1 MAVTMQITHLMQF
14 DSTFRQKFLAEILTD
29 LLLYYIGLPHGTMV
43 SAFPAAGTV
52 QVYCANPSNLL
63 PELTQGEKMSQILK
77 EQTDQ
82 LKIKVIKSSVSIS
95 ILH

>member
-1 MAVTMQITHLMQF
+1 M
-14 DSTFRQKFLAEILTD
+14 AEILTD
-29 LLLYYIGLPHGTMV
+29 LLLYYIGLLHGTMV
-43 SAFPAAGTV
+43 SAFSAAGTV
-52 QVYCANPSNLL
+52 QVPRASPSNLL

-82 LKIKVIKSSVSIS
+82 LRIKVIKSSVSIS

>member
-1 MAVTMQITHLMQF
+1 M
-14 DSTFRQKFLAEILTD
+14 AEILTD

-52 QVYCANPSNLL
+52 QVHRASPSNLL